1 MVWCLFLSL
10 RYMVSI
16 LIYYNIKKTA
26 QKDNYIII
34 YKMTDVLKNNK
45 SSESLIEEYL
55 NNITAKCEDKMPIV
69 KKSQKVS
76 DDKISIPTINTYNE
90 LVYNNYNVTQLKGF
104 AKHYKLKLS
113 GNKPQL
119 ISRIYTFLYFSS
131 FIIKIQKI
139 FRSYL
144 VRKYKTLHGPAIIER
159 KICTNTD
166 DFVTMEPIDEINFH
180 QFISYKDT
188 DGFIYGFDITSLHN
202 LFLKSGDEIR
212 NPYNRNLIPDT
223 VFKNIR
229 ALIRYGRILKININ
243 LNFEDDTKKL
253 SNEKVIELK
262 AVTLFQQI
270 DALGNYSNAN
280 WFLSLN
286 RNQLI
291 KFIRE
296 LMDIWQYRAQL
307 PVQTKRNICPPI
319 GDPFRTLSI
328 QYVNTEQNLWNV
340 KKVLLDVMEK
350 FVNSGI
356 DKDSKALGAYYVLGA
371 LTLVNSEAATSLP
384 WLFQSVNYF

>member
-1 MVWCLFLSL
+1 MSD
-10 RYMVSI
+10 I
-16 LIYYNIKKTA
+16 LKK
-26 QKDNYIII
+26 
-34 YKMTDVLKNNK
+34 NK
-45 SSESLIEEYL
+45 STESLIEDYL
-55 NNITAKCEDKMPIV
+55 NTINAKCEEKMPVV
-69 KKSQKVS
+69 KKPHKVS
-76 DDKISIPTINTYNE
+76 DDKVSIPTITTYNNII
-90 LVYNNYNVTQLKGF
+90 YNNYNVTQLKSF

-119 ISRIYTFLYFSS
+119 ISRIYSFLYFSS

-139 FRSYL
+139 FRSFL
-144 VRKYKTLHGPAIIER
+144 VRKYKTLHGPAIMER

-212 NPYNRNLIPDT
+212 NPYNRNLIPET

-229 ALIRYGRILKININ
+229 TLIRYSKILKININ

-253 SNEKVIELK
+253 SNEKGIELK

>member
-1 MVWCLFLSL
+1 
-10 RYMVSI
+10 MVSI

-45 SSESLIEEYL
+45 SSESLIEDYL

-69 KKSQKVS
+69 KKPQKVS

-90 LVYNNYNVTQLKGF
+90 LIYNNYNVTQLKGF
-104 AKHYKLKLS
+104 AKYYKLKLS

-131 FIIKIQKI
+131 FIIKIQKF

-144 VRKYKTLHGPAIIER
+144 VRKYKTLHGPAIMER

-229 ALIRYGRILKININ
+229 ALIRYGRILRININ

-253 SNEKVIELK
+253 SNEKAIELK

-286 RNQLI
+286 RTQLI

-319 GDPFRTLSI
+319 GDPFRSLSI

>member
-1 MVWCLFLSL
+1 
-10 RYMVSI
+10 
-16 LIYYNIKKTA
+16 
-26 QKDNYIII
+26 
-34 YKMTDVLKNNK
+34 MTEVLKNNK
-45 SSESLIEEYL
+45 SSESLIEDYL

-69 KKSQKVS
+69 KKPQKVS

-104 AKHYKLKLS
+104 AKYYKLKLS

-144 VRKYKTLHGPAIIER
+144 VRKYKTLHGPAIMER

-229 ALIRYGRILKININ
+229 ALIRYGRILRININ

-253 SNEKVIELK
+253 SNEKAIELK

-307 PVQTKRNICPPI
+307 PVQTKRNICPPV
-319 GDPFRTLSI
+319 GDPFRSLSI